1 MRSLIPA
8 AGLLLALTVSAA
20 AEDTRTAIDLPP
32 DVKVQ
37 FLEHMRTHMTSLN
50 DVIQLMS
57 DAKIHQAG
65 ELARKEM
72 AIGKGMGFGR
82 YMPPEFRE
90 MGFEFHKAA
99 DEFGRVT
106 AELPEPPDAAAWA
119 KATTGLAQIT
129 MRCNACH
136 ATFRVK

>member
-1 MRSLIPA
+1 MRSLVLA
-8 AGLLLALTVSAA
+8 AALLPVLAVPAA
-20 AEDTRTAIDLPP
+20 AEDNRTVLDLPP

-50 DVIQLMS
+50 DVIQLLS

-99 DEFGRVT
+99 DEFGRAT
-106 AELPEPPDAAAWA
+106 TDLSEPPDAAAWT
-119 KATTGLAQIT
+119 KAMNGLAQIT
-129 MRCNACH
+129 ARCNACH

>member
-1 MRSLIPA
+1 MRSLILA
-8 AGLLLALTVSAA
+8 AGLLSALTVSAA

-32 DVKVQ
+32 EVKVQ

-57 DAKIHQAG
+57 GAKIHQAG

-82 YMPPEFRE
+82 FMPPEFRE

-99 DEFGRVT
+99 DDFGRVT
-106 AELPEPPDAAAWA
+106 AELPEPPDTAAWS
-119 KATTGLAQIT
+119 KAMNGLAQIT